1 MASLSTVACGGSS
14 GGGQGQP
21 QNFGV
26 VQSPLS
32 RDTSPQ
38 VASSDLQKLA
48 QGNTTFAL
56 DMYHAISAGN
66 ESDDVFYSPYSVSI
80 ALAMTSAGAAGST
93 ATQMAGALDFQLPQ
107 SSLHPAFDALDLQL
121 ASRAHGQSGDGAQ
134 PFKLNVV
141 DSLWGDK
148 SFSFQKP
155 FLDTLARYYGS
166 GLRTVDFVGA
176 PDASRQTING
186 WVSDQ
191 TDALIPTLLP
201 AGTITPDTRFVLV
214 NAIYFNAGWA
224 TPFDAQQ
231 TKAGAFT
238 HLDGST
244 VQAQMMTQGAL
255 ETGYA
260 SGSGWAALELPYA
273 GNQTSM
279 VVVLPD
285 AGKFASVESAL
296 DGAQIDSIFS
306 SLKTTP
312 VNVTLPKFTIQ
323 GATISLKN
331 ELSKLGMTD
340 AFDPA
345 QADFSALSAEPIYIY
360 DVLHQAY
367 VSVDENGT
375 KAAAATGVIGVG
387 TAEPENP
394 VTFDAN
400 RPFLFAIRDIPT
412 NSVLFVGR
420 VLDPK

>member
-1 MASLSTVACGGSS
+1 
-14 GGGQGQP
+14 
-21 QNFGV
+21 
-26 VQSPLS
+26 
-32 RDTSPQ
+32 
-38 VASSDLQKLA
+38 
-48 QGNTTFAL
+48 
-56 DMYHAISAGN
+56 
-66 ESDDVFYSPYSVSI
+66 
-80 ALAMTSAGAAGST
+80 
-93 ATQMAGALDFQLPQ
+93 
-107 SSLHPAFDALDLQL
+107 
-121 ASRAHGQSGDGAQ
+121 
-134 PFKLNVV
+134 
-141 DSLWGDK
+141 
-148 SFSFQKP
+148 
-155 FLDTLARYYGS
+155 
-166 GLRTVDFVGA
+166 
-176 PDASRQTING
+176 
-186 WVSDQ
+186 VSDQ

-201 AGTITPDTRFVLV
+201 VGTITQDTRFVLV

-224 TPFDAQQ
+224 TPFDPQQ
-231 TKAGAFT
+231 TRGGAFT

-244 VQAQMMTQGAL
+244 VQAQMMSQGVL

-260 SGSGWAALELPYA
+260 SGAGWAAVELPYA

-285 AGKFASVESAL
+285 AGNFASVESAL

-306 SLKTTP
+306 SLKTTA
-312 VNVTLPKFTIQ
+312 VELTMPKFTIQ

-345 QADFSALSAEPIYIY
+345 HADFSALSADPIYIY

-387 TAEPENP
+387 TAAPQNP